1 MYRLLTMK
9 ICLLCKQDLLETY
22 FYKNKKNKDGL
33 QSRCKECT
41 KQTVLLWQQNNQEKV
56 NLKNSK
62 WKKQTKV
69 WLTPKAK
76 AYTKDRHARRRTQT
90 PVWTNKKEVLEFY
103 LHCPQGFHVD
113 HIIPLK
119 GETVSGLHVIE
130 NLQYLPAL
138 LNLQKGN
145 RY

>member
-1 MYRLLTMK
+1 MK
-9 ICLLCKQDLLETY
+9 VCSYCKIEQETTN
-22 FYKNKKNKDGL
+22 FYKHKKNSDGL
-33 QSRCKECT
+33 QSRCKECS
-41 KQTVLLWQQNNQEKV
+41 KLAVLKWQKDHPETVNN
-56 NLKNSK
+56 KNSV
-62 WKKQTKV
+62 WKNATKV